1 MYLLLLDTYYG
12 GCFSALVFHVEVGPN
27 ELSLE
32 SGLNQDL
39 VALAQ
44 ETVITPGGVAT
55 PQDGLVPTT
64 FGGGEEM
71 SGDPRNS
78 SGSFGVVGVPEEGG
92 HVIGG
97 GNGGSGAG
105 GGGVVVAWSALRE
118 RFWEDGQM
126 PFFLV
131 SFSVLGLL
139 ILASVLLLWA
149 KKSRGLLPGSKG
161 PTPIGHG
168 DVGTTVVE
176 VGGGGTLLR
185 RERWVFHP
193 VVRPPLDRLDAVQ
206 PRIGAVVSEEGVEK
220 VVEAGVETL
229 AVVSGVGKTTGDKSL
244 EEAGP
249 VEVVVVSLEEP
260 HKECPEEKTYPV
272 ASKVSAA
279 EPVLSKGIGILR
291 AIGAA
296 PVPIHNAE
304 GSVETHPEPI
314 RVRAR
319 GLLER
324 RGSSASLTIDLQP
337 SPPVSERA
345 NGCCAPVTPTRECST
360 EEFLLS
366 AGNRLS
372 RGQLR
377 TCLRDPKALH
387 NEFWEVPSNHPE
399 HSGVAGSGTRN
410 RYRSIL
416 PNERSRVKLSEKDN
430 DPLTSY
436 INANYVRG
444 YDGEE
449 KAYIATQGPLPHTVQ
464 DFWEM
469 VLQEHVP
476 AIVMI
481 TKLKEKGRPKC
492 ENYLPGEEGEGEK
505 GSTVTHGDI
514 TIIVRNVFLKAGYT
528 VRELTLQRGEETYE
542 TLHFWYTGW
551 PDHRTPPSAKPLVA
565 MALEVETARHNS
577 DGSPKGPVVVHC
589 SAGIGRTGC
598 FIALSVGMRQL
609 VADGNVDVLGTVCAM
624 RYDRGGMVQTGEQY
638 EFVHRALCLFER
650 SLPDQSGE

>member
-1 MYLLLLDTYYG
+1 MYLMILDTYYG
-12 GCFSALVFHVEVGPN
+12 GCLSALVFNIEVGSN
-27 ELSLE
+27 ELNFE
-32 SGLNQDL
+32 SEL
-39 VALAQ
+39 VPNLVTLTE
-44 ETVITPGGVAT
+44 ETVVPPYLVSETL
-55 PQDGLVPTT
+55 QENLVPTASS
-64 FGGGEEM
+64 GDEEM
-71 SGDPRNS
+71 SGDSRNS
-78 SGSFGVVGVPEEGG
+78 SGSLGVVGVMEEG
-92 HVIGG
+92 
-97 GNGGSGAG
+97 SRG
-105 GGGVVVAWSALRE
+105 GGGGGSVVVAWSALRE
-118 RFWEDGQM
+118 RLWDDGQM

-149 KKSRGLLPGSKG
+149 KKSRVLLPGSKG

-168 DVGTTVVE
+168 SVGATVVE
-176 VGGGGTLLR
+176 VGGGTLLK

-193 VVRPPLDRLDAVQ
+193 IVRPPLDRCDTVQ
-206 PRIGAVVSEEGVEK
+206 PRLGAVVSEEGVEK
-220 VVEAGVETL
+220 VVEGGVETL
-229 AVVSGVGKTTGDKSL
+229 AVVGSVGKSSCTED
-244 EEAGP
+244 EEEELVDAP
-249 VEVVVVSLEEP
+249 VEVVVVSLEEEDEEG
-260 HKECPEEKTYPV
+260 KESDEEKKLV
-272 ASKVSAA
+272 GDSKVI
-279 EPVLSKGIGILR
+279 LSETSCLGKGF
-291 AIGAA
+291 AKVIGAA
-296 PVPIHNAE
+296 PVPVHNVVA
-304 GSVETHPEPI
+304 GDAHPEPI

-337 SPPVSERA
+337 SPPVAERV
-345 NGCCAPVTPTRECST
+345 NGCGPPVTPTRECST
-360 EEFLLS
+360 EEYLLS

-377 TCLRDPKALH
+377 TCLRDPKTLH
-387 NEFWEVPSNHPE
+387 SEFWEVPSNHPE

-416 PNERSRVKLSEKDN
+416 PNERTRVSLAEKDN
-430 DPLTSY
+430 DPLSSY

-449 KAYIATQGPLPHTVQ
+449 RAYIATQGPLPHTVN

-469 VLQEHVP
+469 VMQEHSP

-481 TKLKEKGRPKC
+481 TKLREKGRPKC
-492 ENYLPGEEGEGEK
+492 ENYLPGEDGEGEE
-505 GSTVTHGDI
+505 GSYVTHGDI
-514 TIIVRNVFLKAGYT
+514 TITVRNVFPKAGYT
-528 VRELTLQRGEETYE
+528 IRELVLQRGEEVHE
-542 TLHFWYTGW
+542 TLHFWYMGW

-565 MALEVETARHNS
+565 MALEVESVRRKSEEN
-577 DGSPKGPVVVHC
+577 PKGPVVVHC

-624 RYDRGGMVQTGEQY
+624 RYDRGGMIQTGEQY

>member
-12 GCFSALVFHVEVGPN
+12 GCFSALVFHIEVGSN
-27 ELSLE
+27 ELNLE
-32 SGLNQDL
+32 PGLAPDL

-44 ETVITPGGVAT
+44 DTVVSPSGSVT

-64 FGGGEEM
+64 FGGDEEM

-78 SGSFGVVGVPEEGG
+78 SGSLGVAEEGS
-92 HVIGG
+92 HGG
-97 GNGGSGAG
+97 GGG

-139 ILASVLLLWA
+139 ILASVLLIWA
-149 KKSRGLLPGSKG
+149 KKSRVLLPGSKG

-168 DVGTTVVE
+168 GVGTTVVE

-193 VVRPPLDRLDAVQ
+193 VVRPPLERLDAVQ

-220 VVEAGVETL
+220 VVEGGVETL
-229 AVVSGVGKTTGDKSL
+229 AVVGGVGKTL
-244 EEAGP
+244 REEEAGA

-260 HKECPEEKTYPV
+260 SKE
-272 ASKVSAA
+272 SL
-279 EPVLSKGIGILR
+279 PVLSKVTVAEPAKGLGILR
-291 AIGAA
+291 AMGAA
-296 PVPIHNAE
+296 VPVHSAE
-304 GSVETHPEPI
+304 GSAHPEPI

-337 SPPVSERA
+337 SPPVSERV
-345 NGCCAPVTPTRECST
+345 NGSCAPVTPTRECST
-360 EEFLLS
+360 EEYLLS

-416 PNERSRVKLSEKDN
+416 PNERSRVNLSEKDS
-430 DPLTSY
+430 DPITSY

-449 KAYIATQGPLPHTVQ
+449 RAYIATQGPLPHTVQ

-469 VLQEHVP
+469 VLQEHAP

-492 ENYLPGEEGEGEK
+492 ENYLPGEDGEGEK
-505 GSTVTHGDI
+505 GSRVTHGDVTI
-514 TIIVRNVFLKAGYT
+514 TVQNVFLKPGYT
-528 VRELTLQRGEETYE
+528 VRELILQKGEEVHE

-565 MALEVETARHNS
+565 MAIEVESSRHNN

-624 RYDRGGMVQTGEQY
+624 RYDRGGMIQTGEQY

>member
-1 MYLLLLDTYYG
+1 MYLTILDAYYG
-12 GCFSALVFHVEVGPN
+12 GCFSALVYHVDVGSN
-27 ELSLE
+27 ELSLQSE
-32 SGLNQDL
+32 LVPSV

-44 ETVITPGGVAT
+44 ERIEPPSRSSTT
-55 PQDGLVPTT
+55 PQESLVPTA
-64 FGGGEEM
+64 FGGEEEM

-78 SGSFGVVGVPEEGG
+78 SGSLGGVVVVMEEGG
-92 HVIGG
+92 RGG
-97 GNGGSGAG
+97 EGS
-105 GGGVVVAWSALRE
+105 GVVVAWSALRE
-118 RFWEDGQM
+118 RLWEDGQM

-149 KKSRGLLPGSKG
+149 KKSRVLLPGSKG
-161 PTPIGHG
+161 PTPVSHG
-168 DVGTTVVE
+168 SVGATVVE

-193 VVRPPLDRLDAVQ
+193 VVRPPLDRCDAIQ
-206 PRIGAVVSEEGVEK
+206 PRLGAVVSEEGIEK
-220 VVEAGVETL
+220 VVEGGIETL
-229 AVVSGVGKTTGDKSL
+229 AVVGEVGKKGK
-244 EEAGP
+244 EEDEDLGSS
-249 VEVVVVSLEEP
+249 VELVVVSLEDDCKHVVEETKRVEDTKVTVEEP
-260 HKECPEEKTYPV
+260 SGLGKVVLPTIV
-272 ASKVSAA
+272 AS
-279 EPVLSKGIGILR
+279 PI
-291 AIGAA
+291 
-296 PVPIHNAE
+296 PVPVH
-304 GSVETHPEPI
+304 GVGHGETHTEPI

-337 SPPVSERA
+337 SPPVTERA

-360 EEFLLS
+360 EEYLLS

-377 TCLRDPKALH
+377 VCLKDPKALH
-387 NEFWEVPSNHPE
+387 AEFWEVPSNHPE
-399 HSGVAGSGTRN
+399 HSGVAGSGTKN

-416 PNERSRVKLSEKDN
+416 PNERTRVNLSEKDN
-430 DPLTSY
+430 DPLSSY

-449 KAYIATQGPLPHTVQ
+449 RAYIATQGPLPHTVT
-464 DFWEM
+464 DFWDM
-469 VLQEHVP
+469 VIQEHAP

-481 TKLKEKGRPKC
+481 TKLREKGRPKC
-492 ENYLPGEEGEGEK
+492 ENYLPGEDGEGEE
-505 GSTVTHGDI
+505 GSSVTHGDI
-514 TIIVRNVFLKAGYT
+514 TITVTKVIPKSGYT
-528 VRELTLQRGEETYE
+528 VRELLIKRGEEVYE
-542 TLHFWYTGW
+542 TTHFWYMGW

-565 MALEVETARHNS
+565 MALEVESIRKKDDET
-577 DGSPKGPVVVHC
+577 PIGPVIVHC

-598 FIALSVGMRQL
+598 FIALSIGMRQL
-609 VADGNVDVLGTVCAM
+609 VADANVDVLGTVCAM
-624 RYDRGGMVQTGEQY
+624 RYDRGGMIQTGEQY